1 VSEAGRQELLARR
14 EAARRELDEAR
25 RAMPAHSV
33 RPWQLQRLEQAEETL
48 AALERELRELQE

>member
-1 VSEAGRQELLARR
+1 MSEAGRQELLARR